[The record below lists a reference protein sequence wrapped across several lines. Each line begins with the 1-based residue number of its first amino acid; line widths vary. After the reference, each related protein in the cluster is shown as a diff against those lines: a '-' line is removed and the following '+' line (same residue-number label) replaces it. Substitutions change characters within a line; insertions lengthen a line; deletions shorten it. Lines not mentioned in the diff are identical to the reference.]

1 LRSCSEIEVKGLI
14 RKRRRRIL
22 IGLFV
27 APLAVLFAILL
38 ILYPS
43 GRASRD
49 KADERFGQ
57 MSIHVERDWRR
68 FLPVSAESV
77 NRSVVRAT
85 CSRAFSSVKSQE
97 LAACPNL
104 VELDLSHCDAVDV
117 GGLERLASLP
127 KVRKLSLA
135 DARVD
140 DSVLP
145 MLATWPALEV
155 LVLDGTKVSRAG
167 VQEFLLKKRLRRVSI
182 ARTNITGIELDALRE
197 AFPDVDIES

>member
-1 LRSCSEIEVKGLI
+1 LRSCSEIEVNGLI

-27 APLAVLFAILL
+27 APLAILFAILL
-38 ILYPS
+38 ILYPF
-43 GRASRD
+43 GRAGRD

-57 MSIHVERDWRR
+57 MSIHVERDWTR
-68 FLPVSAESV
+68 FLPLSAETV

-85 CSRAFSSVKSQE
+85 CSRAFSSVKAQE

-104 VELDLSHCDAVDV
+104 VELDLSHCDPVDV

-127 KVRKLSLA
+127 KVRTLSLT

-140 DSVLP
+140 DSALTV
-145 MLATWPALEV
+145 LATWPALEG
-155 LVLDGTKVSRAG
+155 LALDGTKVSKIA
-167 VQEFLLKKRLRRVSI
+167 VQELLLKKKLRRVSI
-182 ARTNITGIELDALRE
+182 ARTNITATELDALRE
-197 AFPDVDIES
+197 AFSGVEIES

>member
-1 LRSCSEIEVKGLI
+1 VNGLV

-22 IGLFV
+22 IGLLV
-27 APLAVLFAILL
+27 APVAVLFAILL

-57 MSIHVERDWRR
+57 MSIHVERDWTR
-68 FLPVSAESV
+68 FLPVSAETV

-85 CSRAFSSVKSQE
+85 CSRAFSSVKAQE

-104 VELDLSHCDAVDV
+104 VEVDLSRCDPVDV

-140 DSVLP
+140 DSALPVLV
-145 MLATWPALEV
+145 TWPALEV
-155 LVLDGTKVSRAG
+155 LVLDGTKASKAG

-182 ARTNITGIELDALRE
+182 ARTSITGVELDTLRE
-197 AFPDVDIES
+197 SFADVEIES